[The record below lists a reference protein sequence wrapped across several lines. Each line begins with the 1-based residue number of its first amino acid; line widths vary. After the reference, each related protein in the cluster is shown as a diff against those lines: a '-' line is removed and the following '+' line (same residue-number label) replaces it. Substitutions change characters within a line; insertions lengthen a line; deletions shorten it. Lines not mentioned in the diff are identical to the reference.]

1 MTVGLPSPSS
11 TSPPALLPVPQ
22 HVLDY
27 IVDFLRTEVWPVV
40 ARGNNARV
48 EIDLAPHA
56 SEFQVRMLQSRRV
69 QLSRPLAKVITKARS
84 DTKITKREEREG
96 ESEAVW

>member
-1 MTVGLPSPSS
+1 MTSFEV
-11 TSPPALLPVPQ
+11 LPVPQ

-27 IVDFLRTEVWPVV
+27 IVEFLRAEVWPVV

-56 SEFQVRMLQSRRV
+56 SEFQVRMFQSRRV
-69 QLSRPLAKVITKARS
+69 QLSRPLAR
-84 DTKITKREEREG
+84 RERGGLEREG
-96 ESEAVW
+96 RLEREGAK

>member
-1 MTVGLPSPSS
+1 MV
-11 TSPPALLPVPQ
+11 PVPQ

>member
-11 TSPPALLPVPQ
+11 PSSPAVLPVPQ

-69 QLSRPLAKVITKARS
+69 QLSRPL
-84 DTKITKREEREG
+84 TKREHEG
-96 ESEAVW
+96 AK

>member
-1 MTVGLPSPSS
+1 MGSSSSSSASSSLPAG
-11 TSPPALLPVPQ
+11 PPAPQ

-27 IVDFLRTEVWPVV
+27 IVEFLRTEVWSVV

-69 QLSRPLAKVITKARS
+69 QLSRPLAKR
-84 DTKITKREEREG
+84 REE
-96 ESEAVW
+96 ATN